1 MKKAIL
7 KAGLA
12 SLALLPCLAMAA
24 DPVVV
29 DKADNAFMM
38 ICTALVLF
46 MSIPGIALF
55 YGGLIRGKN
64 VLSMLTQVAVTFAL
78 VCVLWVVYGYSL
90 AFGTGGSFFGSFDWV
105 MLKNIELK
113 ALMGTIY
120 QYIHVAFQGSFAC
133 ITVGLI
139 VGALAE
145 RIRFSAVLI
154 FVVVWLTLS
163 YVPIAHMVWG
173 GGLLATHGAMDFA
186 GGTVVHI
193 NAAVAGL
200 VGAYL
205 IGKRVGFGKEA
216 FKPHNLPMVFTGT
229 AILYFGWFGFNAG
242 SASAANE
249 IAGLAFVNTVVATA
263 GAILSWVFGEW
274 ALRGKPSLLGA
285 CSGAIAGLVG
295 ITPACGYVGVG
306 GALIVGIV
314 AGLAGLW
321 GVTALKRWLRVD
333 DPCDVF
339 GVHGVCGIVGCIMTG
354 IFAATS
360 LGGVGYAEG
369 VTMGHQVLVQLES
382 IAITIVWSGIVAF
395 IGYKLADMTVGCVF
409 RKIRNA
415 KGWTSTATARTPTTP
430 DRTELS
436 PEQHKPPIGRL
447 LLLYG
452 RSDRRTAVTHHP
464 FLYRGGDQ
472 YAIPVIKLPANKT
485 ACAGCRGAFHTV
497 KQPVV
502 QIERAMEPHGVV
514 DGGDLHAFFEET
526 NAVWLERNQQE
537 VKVRRVAEQILL
549 DA

>member
-1 MKKAIL
+1 MKHTAFKSGF
-7 KAGLA
+7 GL
-12 SLALLPCLAMAA
+12 LALLPGIALAAPSVA
-24 DPVVV
+24 

-46 MSIPGIALF
+46 MTIPGLALF
-55 YGGLIRGKN
+55 YGGLIRAKN
-64 VLSMLTQVAVTFAL
+64 VLSMLTQVSVAFAL

-90 AFGTGGSFFGSFDWV
+90 AFGSGGSFFGNVDWLL
-105 MLKNIELK
+105 LKGIK
-113 ALMGTIY
+113 ITDLMGTFY

-154 FVVVWLTLS
+154 FVAVWLTFS

-173 GGLLATHGAMDFA
+173 GGLLASDGALDFA

-205 IGKRVGFGKEA
+205 VGKRVGFGKEA

-263 GAILSWVFGEW
+263 AAILAWVFGEW

-295 ITPACGYVGVG
+295 VTPACGYIGVG
-306 GALIVGIV
+306 GSLIVGIA

-321 GVTALKRWLRVD
+321 GVTLLKRWLRVD

-339 GVHGVCGIVGCIMTG
+339 GVHGVCGIVGCILTG
-354 IFAATS
+354 IFASTS
-360 LGGVGYAEG
+360 LGGVGYAAG

-382 IAITIVWSGIVAF
+382 IAITVVWSAVVAF
-395 IGYKLADMTVGCVF
+395 IAYKAADLTVGLRVSEEQE
-409 RKIRNA
+409 REGLDVNSHGENA
-415 KGWTSTATARTPTTP
+415 
-430 DRTELS
+430 
-436 PEQHKPPIGRL
+436 
-447 LLLYG
+447 Y
-452 RSDRRTAVTHHP
+452 
-464 FLYRGGDQ
+464 
-472 YAIPVIKLPANKT
+472 
-485 ACAGCRGAFHTV
+485 
-497 KQPVV
+497 
-502 QIERAMEPHGVV
+502 
-514 DGGDLHAFFEET
+514 
-526 NAVWLERNQQE
+526 NA
-537 VKVRRVAEQILL
+537 
-549 DA
+549 